1 VIAVSGLLLVLFLVV
16 HLAGASLALFDP
28 GAFEA
33 WAALLHRQIWLPPL
47 ELALLLLLL
56 LHPLLALRRSLL
68 HAQARGP
75 AAAGPLSALRVSR
88 RQGTLE
94 PLVALAGRLLPWSGA
109 LLLLF
114 LAVHLGQ
121 LRLVRPDADREL
133 EALQGALTPPLALA
147 LYVAAG
153 LAVLLHLLHGN
164 ESAHRSLGLL
174 EPANRAAIR
183 GGGRLLA
190 LLLGGGFALL
200 PLALV
205 WRWSGP

>member
-1 VIAVSGLLLVLFLVV
+1 MIAVSGLLLVVFLAA
-16 HLAGASLALFDP
+16 HLAGASLALFNP

-47 ELALLLLLL
+47 ELALALALLA
-56 LHPLLALRRSLL
+56 HPLLALRRSLL
-68 HAQARGP
+68 HAEARGP
-75 AAAGPLSALRVSR
+75 AVGGPLVALRLSR
-88 RQGTLE
+88 RQGARE
-94 PLVALAGRLLPWSGA
+94 RLVALAGRLLPWSGA
-109 LLLLF
+109 VLLLF

-121 LRLVRPDADREL
+121 LRLVRPDPGQEL
-133 EALQGALTPPLALA
+133 AALQGALAPPLALA

-174 EPANRAAIR
+174 DPANRGAIR

-190 LLLGGGFALL
+190 LLLGSGFALL

>member
-1 VIAVSGLLLVLFLVV
+1 MIAVSGLLLVLFLAA
-16 HLAGASLALFDP
+16 HLAGVSLALIDP
-28 GAFEA
+28 SAFEA
-33 WAALLHRQIWLPPL
+33 WSALLHRQIWLPPL
-47 ELALLLLLL
+47 ELALTLVLLA
-56 LHPLLALRRSLL
+56 HPLLALRRTLQ

-75 AAAGPLSALRVSR
+75 LAAARVSR
-88 RQGTLE
+88 RQGAQE
-94 PLVALAGRLLPWSGA
+94 RLVALAGRLLPWSGG

-114 LAVHLGQ
+114 LGVHLGQ
-121 LRLVRPDADREL
+121 LRLVRPAPGQEL
-133 EALQGALTPPLALA
+133 AALQGALAPPLALA

-174 EPANRAAIR
+174 EPANRGAIR

-190 LLLGGGFALL
+190 LLIGGGFALL

-205 WRWSGP
+205 WRWSGA

>member
-1 VIAVSGLLLVLFLVV
+1 VIAVSGLLLVLFLAA
-16 HLAGASLALFDP
+16 HLAGVSLALIDP

-33 WAALLHRQIWLPPL
+33 WSALLHRQIWLPPL
-47 ELALLLLLL
+47 ELALALGLLAHL
-56 LHPLLALRRSLL
+56 LLALRRTLV
-68 HAQARGP
+68 HGQARGP
-75 AAAGPLSALRVSR
+75 LAVVRVSR
-88 RQGTLE
+88 RQGAQE
-94 PLVALAGRLLPWSGA
+94 RLVALAGRLLPWSGG

-121 LRLVRPDADREL
+121 LRLERPAPGGEL
-133 EALQGALTPPLALA
+133 AALQSALAPPLALA

-190 LLLGGGFALL
+190 LLLGGGFALV
-200 PLALV
+200 PLALA

>member
-1 VIAVSGLLLVLFLVV
+1 MIAVSGLLLALFLAA
-16 HLAGASLALFDP
+16 HLAGASLALFNP

-47 ELALLLLLL
+47 ELALGLTLFA
-56 LHPLLALRRSLL
+56 HPLLALRRSLL
-68 HAQARGP
+68 HAEARGP
-75 AAAGPLSALRVSR
+75 AVRGPFATVRVSR
-88 RQGTLE
+88 RQGAE
-94 PLVALAGRLLPWSGA
+94 ERLVALAGRLLPWSGA
-109 LLLLF
+109 VLLLF

-121 LRLVRPDADREL
+121 LRLVRPDPGQEL
-133 EALQGALTPPLALA
+133 AALRAALAPPLALA
-147 LYVAAG
+147 LYVSAG

-174 EPANRAAIR
+174 DPANRGAIR

-190 LLLGGGFALL
+190 LLLGAGFALL

-205 WRWSGP
+205 WRWSGT